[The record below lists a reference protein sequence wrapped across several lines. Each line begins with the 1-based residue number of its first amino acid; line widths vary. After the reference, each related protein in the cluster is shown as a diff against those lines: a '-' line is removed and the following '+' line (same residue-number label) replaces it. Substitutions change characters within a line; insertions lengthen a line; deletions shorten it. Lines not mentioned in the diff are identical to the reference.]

1 MTLLRIPLRS
11 AAAAVTAALALA
23 LTVGTPASAGP
34 RHLDAFREAR
44 LGSSPSVEPLTNS
57 TSRRTPLP
65 LMQRDHQRLR
75 RTDPV
80 QQRCSYL
87 RGRRVCR

>member
-1 MTLLRIPLRS
+1 MRPLRIHVRS

-23 LTVGTPASAGP
+23 LAVGTPASAGP
-34 RHLDAFREAR
+34 RDLDTFREAR
-44 LGSSPSVEPLTNS
+44 LGSSPSVEPLTNAN
-57 TSRRTPLP
+57 SRRTPLP
-65 LMQRDHQRLR
+65 LMQRDYQRLR